1 MDTLQSLFDLTGDA
15 HNSAGVSGGF
25 HRFVFMS
32 DGARLALRQ
41 RQVVHRR
48 LEPHSLNDG
57 VGE

>member
-15 HNSAGVSGGF
+15 YNSTGVNRF

-32 DGARLALRQ
+32 DGARLAPRQ
-41 RQVVHRR
+41 HQVAHRR
-48 LEPHSLNDG
+48 LEPYSLNDR